1 MADKSISVGGKSVR
15 LLLQGLFCLLTA
27 VQLSSPSLFAQG
39 AGAIQG
45 TVRDTTGAV
54 IPGATISVTSTETN
68 LQRQVTSN
76 SAGLF
81 AVSDLTPGKYRV
93 QVSMQGFQTSIRED
107 VELVVGQQ
115 LSLNVALQIG
125 EITQQVTVTSE
136 APLVDTSTAQVAGLV
151 AERQVKDLPLNGRSF
166 DNLITLN
173 PGTVN
178 TTAAV
183 QGVSSSTGTGNYFS
197 IGGRRPGENL
207 FLWNGVE
214 YPGGTSASSSTP
226 GGISGQ
232 LLGIDAVREFNVT
245 PNTDSAEFGHRAG
258 GQVGVVTQS
267 GTNTLHG
274 SLFEFLRNDKLDAR
288 NFFDRG
294 GIPPFKRNQF
304 GGSGGGPIKK
314 DKTFVFG
321 NYEGFRQRLG
331 LSRLAIVPD
340 AQARQGLLPNA
351 TTGIYEPVPN
361 FNPAVK
367 PYFGLWPEPGQEIFT
382 AAGLP
387 TGTAFSFSNPASP
400 IREDFGIVR
409 ADQTFSDRDSLSGSY
424 TADDGDSVQPQQNP
438 LSTLTLAQRTQ
449 LLSLSEVHIFSPN
462 VVNNFTAGFSR
473 AHWRF
478 QYSVSVTPSG
488 AAPLLPG
495 KPNGQ
500 LNIGGNNGNT
510 SLTSAGA
517 GPNTGHDQLNIDN
530 IFTYND
536 QLHIN
541 RGIHSIST
549 GVWVERL
556 QSNENNGNFGNW
568 QFPSLVAFMQG
579 RPTNVNVQDA
589 MRVPWRVWLGA
600 WFVQDSI
607 KLRSNFTLSVGLRH
621 EFTNGWNALNGRA
634 GNFIQG
640 PGGVLQDQLHFGD
653 NLLLKNR
660 ATKLF
665 GPRIAVAW
673 DPFGKGKTSIRA
685 GWGLMYNMLDNIGWC
700 CRNMLPIAA
709 SYQLANPPFPLTVPA
724 ASQIPANLNPVQG
737 GGSGGIQ
744 TDPYTPTVF
753 NYRFEVEQALSG
765 SMTLRLAY
773 IGSRGYHEIQR
784 ADANTAF
791 PVILADGTK
800 FFSCPGGAATCTAA
814 TRRNTHFGS
823 QAEFFTSAVN
833 NANMVYVDLNRRFR
847 GGLAF
852 RANYTFGKSMD
863 NASNIVTTQA
873 AGNPSVVMDPEDR
886 MRDYGLSSFDVPHRF
901 SINSSYELPF
911 GAGKTFLSGATGIAD
926 KLLGGWQ
933 VNAIVSVQS
942 GFPFT
947 PINGFNNNRD
957 GDTNTNDRPNVAPGG
972 IKYLRTPQ
980 HWVDPASF
988 QLQTPGTFGNA
999 GRNIL
1004 RGPKL
1009 AEADISMFKTTRI
1022 SERFGLQFRAEVF
1035 NLLNHTNL
1043 GLPGLVMFT
1052 ATGPSPTAATITRTA
1067 TTSRQIQFGLKLTF

>member
-1 MADKSISVGGKSVR
+1 MTANLSLVRGKAVRTVAQVLIFLLTMAQLTLHAQGMGSGIQGSVR
-15 LLLQGLFCLLTA
+15 D
-27 VQLSSPSLFAQG
+27 SS
-39 AGAIQG
+39 
-45 TVRDTTGAV
+45 GAV
-54 IPGATISVTSTETN
+54 IPGATIAVTSTETN
-68 LQRQVTSN
+68 LQRSVTSN

-81 AVSDLTPGKYRV
+81 AVPDLSPGKYRV
-93 QVSMQGFQTSIRED
+93 QVSMQGFQGYIRED
-107 VELVVGQQ
+107 IELVVGQQ
-115 LSLNVALQIG
+115 LVLNTILQVGNVA
-125 EITQQVTVTSE
+125 EQVTVTGE
-136 APLVDTSTAQVAGLV
+136 MALVDTSTAQVAGLV

-267 GTNTLHG
+267 GSNVLHG

-294 GIPPFKRNQF
+294 SIPPFKRNQF

-331 LSRLAIVPD
+331 LSRVAIVPD
-340 AQARQGLLPNA
+340 AQTRQGLLPNA
-351 TTGIYEPVPN
+351 TTGVYEPVVG

-367 PYFGLWPEPGQEIFT
+367 PYFGLWPDPGQEITT

-387 TGTAFSFSNPASP
+387 TGTAYSFSNPASP

-409 ADQTFSDRDSLSGSY
+409 GDQTFSDRDTLSGSY
-424 TADDGDSVQPQQNP
+424 TADDGASIQPQSNP

-462 VVNNFTAGFSR
+462 VINNFTAGFSR

-478 QYSVSVTPSG
+478 QYSVSITPSG
-488 AAPLLPG
+488 AVPLLVGRPV
-495 KPNGQ
+495 GQ

-510 SLTSAGA
+510 VITNAGA

-530 IFTYND
+530 IFSYTD
-536 QLHIN
+536 QMHIN
-541 RGIHSIST
+541 KGIHSIAL
-549 GVWVERL
+549 GAWAERL

-568 QFPSLVAFMQG
+568 QFPSLIAFMQG
-579 RPTNVNVQDA
+579 KPTSLNVQDA
-589 MRVPWRVWLGA
+589 MRVPWRVWMGA

-607 KLRSNFTLSVGLRH
+607 KLRSNLTLSVGLRH
-621 EFTNGWNALNGRA
+621 EFTNGWNALDGRA

-640 PGGVLQDQLHFGD
+640 PGGVLENQLHFGD

-660 ATKLF
+660 ATRLF
-665 GPRIAVAW
+665 GPRFAVAW

-709 SYQLANPPFPLTVPA
+709 SYQLNSTPQLQIPFPLQVPA
-724 ASQIPANLNPVQG
+724 ASQIPAALNPVQG

-791 PVILADGTK
+791 PVILANGTK
-800 FFSCPGGAATCTAA
+800 FFPCPGGAATCTAA

-833 NANMVYVDLNRRFR
+833 SANMFYVDLNRRFR
-847 GGLAF
+847 SGLAF
-852 RANYTFGKSMD
+852 RANYTYGCKS
-863 NASNIVTTQA
+863 NNGRCC
-873 AGNPSVVMDPEDR
+873 GN
-886 MRDYGLSSFDVPHRF
+886 
-901 SINSSYELPF
+901 
-911 GAGKTFLSGATGIAD
+911 
-926 KLLGGWQ
+926 
-933 VNAIVSVQS
+933 
-942 GFPFT
+942 
-947 PINGFNNNRD
+947 
-957 GDTNTNDRPNVAPGG
+957 
-972 IKYLRTPQ
+972 
-980 HWVDPASF
+980 
-988 QLQTPGTFGNA
+988 
-999 GRNIL
+999 
-1004 RGPKL
+1004 
-1009 AEADISMFKTTRI
+1009 
-1022 SERFGLQFRAEVF
+1022 
-1035 NLLNHTNL
+1035 
-1043 GLPGLVMFT
+1043 
-1052 ATGPSPTAATITRTA
+1052 
-1067 TTSRQIQFGLKLTF
+1067 